1 MDKIFLHGMKADT
14 LIGVYGWERERLQT
28 LIVDLDIG
36 VPEKAGSDDDI
47 ANTVHYAEVCET
59 LRRHLKEQDF
69 LLLEALA
76 EYIADLVLGYFGAVW
91 VHVK

>member
-1 MDKIFLHGMKADT
+1 MKADT

-69 LLLEALA
+69 LLWKRWRNILPIWFWDISARCGCA
-76 EYIADLVLGYFGAVW
+76 
-91 VHVK
+91 